1 MGIVINYVFLKIRWR
16 CEGVDLN
23 NWSVIIDVHETWKEW
38 TLLATMLTKDTF
50 NSRVHNSYVSKY
62 AQKRDPGISK
72 KSLFLFFTNLAYH

>member
-62 AQKRDPGISK
+62 AQKKGPWNQQK
-72 KSLFLFFTNLAYH
+72 KLIPLFH